1 MCSTWLGTQH
11 DIAGFRQDRFV
22 LSCKHAETTLD
33 GITRYCVADS
43 LGNGQTDT
51 SAPLRRGI
59 VNNGIVVH

>member
-22 LSCKHAETTLD
+22 LSCKHAETTFD